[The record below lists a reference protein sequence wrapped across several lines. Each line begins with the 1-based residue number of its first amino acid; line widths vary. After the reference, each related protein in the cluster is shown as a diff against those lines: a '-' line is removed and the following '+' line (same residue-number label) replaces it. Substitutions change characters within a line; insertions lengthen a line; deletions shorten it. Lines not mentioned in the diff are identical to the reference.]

1 MTCESSWGGD
11 VYRAMLVEGLSE
23 LLSELRYLLLSDG
36 PYGGDMRAESQV
48 HGERGVSRCV
58 RSHDCTA
65 RWYASTKRPQS

>member
-36 PYGGDMRAESQV
+36 PYGGGKRAQSQV
-48 HGERGVSRCV
+48 HGGAGR
-58 RSHDCTA
+58 
-65 RWYASTKRPQS
+65 